1 MLGVCVDELVQI
13 HMTCIYN
20 SNIKPLETA
29 GLGKILHI
37 FSVSI
42 EMLQILTLIS
52 EDSSCIVA
60 IFLNKINSPGN

>member
-1 MLGVCVDELVQI
+1 MCRSTGSNTHD
-13 HMTCIYN
+13 TCIYN

-37 FSVSI
+37 CLVSI
-42 EMLQILTLIS
+42 EMLQILTLFL